1 MAKYLRYFK
10 DGDSYED
17 AILERPSISFI
28 ENSEQVH
35 IEDFSARFNN
45 RNELINFEDLSS
57 TNLFTYYC
65 ENKNKMPLEDFSG
78 MTYSELSTFI
88 QENHLPFA
96 VKYVGIYDVD
106 GSRYGEIDCS
116 RMNRS
121 FDERLYRFGLL
132 SDVHNQSNKSAEPDE
147 DLQRALELFNNKE
160 SINFTCICGDIS
172 ENGTESEFQDY
183 LINVSLKSPD
193 TPVYTCTGNHDS
205 QNAGLDDNLWKTYT
219 KCDKNFVISQGND
232 KFIFLSMSRWSLGSS
247 GTPYSVESIEW
258 LKDQL
263 NSFREN
269 RVFIFTHLFFPNLAG
284 NFKERYPSGNWLG
297 GEQLKMM
304 KQLRQHFTNTI
315 WFGGHSHWK
324 WYLQQYEDN
333 ANIDKDGGWT
343 VHIPSC
349 ASPIDSIT
357 TDGGVSWSR
366 DSKPLESEGAVVDVY
381 ENYIDIRG
389 IDLKNNK
396 YLPSASYRLN
406 TAIVESIPEF
416 LEFQGVSY
424 PNMNNVRYIRVSDI
438 QPNHKKPGSELIEIS
453 EDDNNYITI
462 KFFDISTGLFI
473 KNNDEY
479 FEDVTNV
486 KLIVDYAEISYD
498 GIYYSQNY
506 PEKLG
511 FYKKGGGYVLESCE
525 DTLDLNSSGN
535 IQLNVSSSYSGDLPV
550 YIRLKIKLGY
560 K

>member
-10 DGDSYED
+10 DENSYEE
-17 AILERPSISFI
+17 AVLSRPSISFI
-28 ENSEQVH
+28 ENLEQVH

-45 RNELINFEDLSS
+45 RNELINFEDLSN
-57 TNLFTYYC
+57 TDLFSYFC
-65 ENKNKMPLEDFSG
+65 EDDNKMPLEDFSE

-96 VKYVGIYDVD
+96 VKHVGIYDKD
-106 GSRYGEIDCS
+106 NNRYGEIDCS

-132 SDVHNQSNKSAEPDE
+132 SDVHNQSNKTAEPDE

-183 LINVSLKSPD
+183 LINISLKSPD

-205 QNAGLDDNLWKTYT
+205 QNAGLDDALWKTYT
-219 KCDKNFVISQGND
+219 GCDKNFVISQGND
-232 KFIFLSMSRWSLGSS
+232 KFIFLSMSQWSLGTS
-247 GTPYSVESIEW
+247 GTPYSTESIEW

-263 NSFREN
+263 NLFREN

-396 YLPSASYRLN
+396 YFPFASYRLN
-406 TAIVESIPEF
+406 TTIIDSIPEF
-416 LEFQGVSY
+416 SGFQGVSY
-424 PNMNNVRYIRVSDI
+424 PNMNNVRYIKASDI
-438 QPNHKKPGSELIEIS
+438 QPNYEKPGSELIEVS
-453 EDDNNYITI
+453 EENDYIII
-462 KFFDISTGLFI
+462 KFFDTSTGLFI

-479 FEDVTNV
+479 FKDVTDV
-486 KLIVDYAEISYD
+486 KLIVDSAEISYN
-498 GIYYSQNY
+498 GTHYSQDY
-506 PEKLG
+506 PEKFG
-511 FYKKGGGYVLESCE
+511 FYKKGGGYILESCE
-525 DTLDLNSSGN
+525 GVLDLNSNGN
-535 IQLNVSSSYSGDLPV
+535 IQLNVSSSYSGELPI
-550 YIRLKIKLGY
+550 YIRLKFKLGY